1 MTNDNETNEQ
11 QDLSETVL
19 WEHDN
24 GIPHTV
30 DDELN
35 MQTGAPHFSMVVDEI
50 EQWANVVQLVR
61 EHLPDNSIAIDPEFD
76 TDRIVDLGTI
86 AYAMEQYGKAL
97 ERSIIEANNLRNKL
111 KALNEMNDAL
121 RGGWK

>member
-1 MTNDNETNEQ
+1 MTNENETNEQ

-35 MQTGAPHFSMVVDEI
+35 MQTGVPHFSMVVDEI
-50 EQWANVVQLVR
+50 EQWANVVQLVSD
-61 EHLPDNSIAIDPEFD
+61 EPHLHWQGPVSLDNM
-76 TDRIVDLGTI
+76 VGLGTI

-97 ERSIIEANNLRNKL
+97 ERLIIENN
-111 KALNEMNDAL
+111 AL

>member
-1 MTNDNETNEQ
+1 MTNDNETNKQ

-19 WEHDN
+19 WETD

-35 MQTGAPHFSMVVDEI
+35 MQTGVPHFSMVVNEI
-50 EQWANVVQLVR
+50 EQWANVVQQVSGLK
-61 EHLPDNSIAIDPEFD
+61 HLDMI
-76 TDRIVDLGTI
+76 DLGTI

-97 ERSIIEANNLRNKL
+97 ERLIIENN
-111 KALNEMNDAL
+111 AL

>member
-11 QDLSETVL
+11 QDRSETVL
-19 WEHDN
+19 WTHDN
-24 GIPHTV
+24 GIPYTV

-35 MQTGAPHFSMVVDEI
+35 MQTGVPHFSMVVDEI

-61 EHLPDNSIAIDPEFD
+61 EHLPDNSIATAPEFD

-97 ERSIIEANNLRNKL
+97 ERSIIEANNLRSKL
-111 KALNEMNDAL
+111 KALNEMTKAL
-121 RGGWK
+121 RGDEE